1 MLDPVG
7 YPTIGWGSRYD
18 LDGKEVTMKTK
29 PITLGE
35 CDLLLA
41 RDVQAIGNYLN
52 KYDLT
57 QNQFDA
63 LTSFCY
69 NIGLGGYQKSS
80 LARAVALGGKVDE
93 VLFTAYSKA
102 RNAKTGV
109 LETLPG
115 LLRRRKAEYALFSS
129 YSQ

>member
-1 MLDPVG
+1 MLDPSG

-18 LDGKEVTMKTK
+18 LQGKEVTMKTK
-29 PITLGE
+29 PITLAECGE
-35 CDLLLA
+35 LLR
-41 RDVQAIGNYLN
+41 RDVAAIGAYLN
-52 KYDLT
+52 KYDLN

-69 NIGLGGYQKSS
+69 NVGLGGYQKSS
-80 LARAVALGGKVDE
+80 LARTVALGGKVDE

-102 RNAKTGV
+102 KNAKTGV

-115 LLRRRKAEYALFSS
+115 LLRRRKAEYTLFKKVI
-129 YSQ
+129 Q